1 MDHSLNVVTLWESKL
16 TKCFFF
22 LFFFLEPVFQCSL
35 AECTVYQLI
44 LSRDLF
50 QQGSVQLR

>member
-1 MDHSLNVVTLWESKL
+1 MDHSLNVLTLWESQL
-16 TKCFFF
+16 TKCNFFF
-22 LFFFLEPVFQCSL
+22 LGPVFQCSL
-35 AECTVYQLI
+35 VKYTVYQLI